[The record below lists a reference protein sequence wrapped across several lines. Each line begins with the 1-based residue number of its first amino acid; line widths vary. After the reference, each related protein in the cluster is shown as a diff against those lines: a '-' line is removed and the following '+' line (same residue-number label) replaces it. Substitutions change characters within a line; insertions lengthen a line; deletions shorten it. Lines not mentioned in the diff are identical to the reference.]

1 MDDINST
8 HNLAK
13 IIGRAIVFSIVS
25 QKSKLKEQKSK
36 TKNQKN
42 KKPNRIL
49 DWSQK
54 FRAQNEWKPL

>member
-1 MDDINST
+1 MNKTNINST
-8 HNLAK
+8 HNLAN
-13 IIGRAIVFSIVS
+13 IIGRAIGFSIVS

-36 TKNQKN
+36 TKKQKT
-42 KKPNRIL
+42 NRIL

>member
-1 MDDINST
+1 MKKNINST
-8 HNLAK
+8 HNLAR
-13 IIGRAIVFSIVS
+13 IIGRAIGLTIVS

-36 TKNQKN
+36 TKKN